1 MHPFQKRSG
10 SWVAGEVFIG
20 GIQVARGY
28 LGQPEQTAAKFLT
41 DASGERW
48 FRSGDRGR
56 WVPRASG
63 TGGSGGRG
71 VVYGEKGEG
80 ADRMVLQVLGRFD
93 GQIKLRGFR
102 IEVEEVEAVL
112 ASSSLITSAA
122 VTLHVPSPTPSHV
135 HSPSPTHSALGP
147 THDGSEIPEEVPG
160 VSEEAR
166 ERLVAYV
173 VLSVETDATGV
184 KTDVMDVERGVERD
198 AAGEMEEGGE
208 TALRM
213 LCQRRMP
220 AHQVPPGGR
229 RAAGPPRT
237 HHRNRVGSRAGNL
250 SHRGTRP
257 LLPPWRGF
265 PRGCADA
272 HGSG

>member
-1 MHPFQKRSG
+1 MFWIRVQLIWLAHGRAAIHPSQKRSG

-80 ADRMVLQVLGRFD
+80 ADRMVLQVLGRLD

-102 IEVEEVEAVL
+102 IE
-112 ASSSLITSAA
+112 
-122 VTLHVPSPTPSHV
+122 
-135 HSPSPTHSALGP
+135 
-147 THDGSEIPEEVPG
+147 
-160 VSEEAR
+160 R
-166 ERLVAYV
+166 W
-173 VLSVETDATGV
+173 DATAIV
-184 KTDVMDVERGVERD
+184 AVDSRVRGK
-198 AAGEMEEGGE
+198 EEG
-208 TALRM
+208 
-213 LCQRRMP
+213 
-220 AHQVPPGGR
+220 
-229 RAAGPPRT
+229 
-237 HHRNRVGSRAGNL
+237 
-250 SHRGTRP
+250 
-257 LLPPWRGF
+257 
-265 PRGCADA
+265 
-272 HGSG
+272 